1 MASMIPIESSLF
13 CVSEFDATYGV
24 AGSAICVTSNTALDD
39 TVVGS
44 GSRMVSVTGLAQ
56 PSSPPWP
63 LWAQRL
69 YLFQSGVVAELGSV
83 MSTLYGFPVAWTHPS
98 NTSA

>member
-1 MASMIPIESSLF
+1 
-13 CVSEFDATYGV
+13 
-24 AGSAICVTSNTALDD
+24 
-39 TVVGS
+39 
-44 GSRMVSVTGLAQ
+44 MVRVTGLPQ
-56 PSSPPWP
+56 PSSPPGP

-98 NTSA
+98 NTSALLASTGSSHTQESVVPAWTRFSPYTDTVSPPDAMSGPTHCASV